1 MALSPKRVTELLAD
15 WSHGDREALDQ
26 LMPLVYDELR
36 RVASRYLRRERPG
49 HTLQTTALVHDAYL
63 RLVDQKDVH
72 WENRAHF
79 FSIAAEAMRRIL
91 VEHARSHRAAKR
103 GGGECKLSLD
113 EAVDWPQAQAVDLVA
128 LDDALTALRAID
140 SQKSRIVELR
150 FFGGLTMEEIAQV
163 LGVSLATVERGWH
176 IAKLWLRRE
185 ITGAVTSDK

>member
-1 MALSPKRVTELLAD
+1 MAPSPKDVTKLLAD
-15 WSHGDREALDQ
+15 WSHGDREALDK
-26 LMPLVYDELR
+26 LMPLVYAELR
-36 RVASRYLRRERPG
+36 RVASHYLRRERAG
-49 HTLQTTALVHDAYL
+49 DTLQTTALVHDAYL

-91 VEHARSHRAAKR
+91 VEHARRHRAAKR
-103 GGGECKLSLD
+103 GGGACKVSLD
-113 EAVDWPQAQAVDLVA
+113 EAVGWPEQRAVDLVA
-128 LDDALTALRAID
+128 LDDALTSLTAID

-185 ITGAVTSDK
+185 ITGAVTSNK